1 MEPLTVAVRVWPNT
15 LKLTE
20 APSSQAPVM
29 ALVLANSLALM
40 VLSPATVSMVGAAGA
55 TVSSVKVRLLDLVLP
70 AVSVSVT
77 VTVYSPSVVGA
88 V

>member
-1 MEPLTVAVRVWPNT
+1 MSESSAEPELVVSARVGVASV
-15 LKLTE
+15 
-20 APSSQAPVM
+20 
-29 ALVLANSLALM
+29 
-40 VLSPATVSMVGAAGA
+40 
-55 TVSSVKVRLLDLVLP
+55 VSSVKVRLLDLVLP